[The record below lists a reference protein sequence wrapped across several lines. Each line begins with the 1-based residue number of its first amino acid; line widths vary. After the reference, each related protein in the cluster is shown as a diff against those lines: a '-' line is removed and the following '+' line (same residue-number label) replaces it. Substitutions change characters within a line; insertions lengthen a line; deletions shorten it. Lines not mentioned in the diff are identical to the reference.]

1 MSNEILLQ
9 RRLCVVSASAVAR
22 EDMSERNA
30 RLIAE
35 ALIAQLGKS
44 ALPHARQRLEELRAE
59 QDVSAQQVW
68 VEILGELIQ
77 LTGDDGNGLVH

>member
-1 MSNEILLQ
+1 
-9 RRLCVVSASAVAR
+9 VSASAVAR
-22 EDMSERNA
+22 EDMSERNP

-59 QDVSAQQVW
+59 HNVSAEQVW
-68 VEILGELIQ
+68 VEIIGELIQ
-77 LTGDDGNGLVH
+77 LTGGAGNGLVH